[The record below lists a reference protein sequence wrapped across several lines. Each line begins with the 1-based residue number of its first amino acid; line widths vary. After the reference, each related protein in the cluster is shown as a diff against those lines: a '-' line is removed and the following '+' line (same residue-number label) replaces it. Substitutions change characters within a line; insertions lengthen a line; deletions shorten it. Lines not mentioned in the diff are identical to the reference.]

1 MASWLPTLDLRR
13 ASKIERIGYGRDD
26 NLGTRAVPMECL
38 MPFVGSEIFG
48 GIAAD
53 EPGEP
58 GQDCSD
64 DVLDDCDHEL
74 LLGSNW

>member
-1 MASWLPTLDLRR
+1 
-13 ASKIERIGYGRDD
+13 
-26 NLGTRAVPMECL
+26 
-38 MPFVGSEIFG
+38 MPFVGSEVFG

-74 LLGSNW
+74 LLGSKLVTILWLHDVEM